1 MNTKSEQSDIWTVTL
16 EQDGDDLILPLP
28 QEILDAL
35 DISEGDVL
43 EWIEYGNNAIALKKA
58 NNESQGIQF
67 GPTVE

>member
-35 DISEGDVL
+35 DIKEGDVL
-43 EWIEYGNNAIALKKA
+43 EWIEYGNNAVALKKVNA
-58 NNESQGIQF
+58 DE
-67 GPTVE
+67 